1 MRGSRFSTNLL
12 REVWVALAA
21 LCVILTV
28 SSTGFHF
35 IEGWAWFDALYM
47 VIITLSTVG
56 YGEVHDLSPVGRLWA
71 MATIFGG
78 VGVMSFT
85 FITLGRLTMM
95 GLADG
100 ELRRV
105 LARRRMN
112 KIIEKVSEHHVIC
125 GYGRI
130 GRTIAICLTEAGH
143 DCVVVESDPD
153 LTEQLELDDIPYVIG
168 DATRERIL
176 RKAGITRARTA
187 AVVTPSD
194 PDNLYITL
202 TAREL
207 HPELYVMARAND
219 ASSEKRLV
227 RAGADRALSPHE
239 IGGRQMA
246 SSLLRPTVVELLDLA
261 ASGDAVTFAMEEMVI
276 HGDSE
281 LVGTDLMH
289 SGLRQDFGVIIVAI
303 KRDGE
308 MVFNPLPSEVFQCG
322 DVVISIGGQDDLA
335 RLQRFLQPDS

>member
-1 MRGSRFSTNLL
+1 MRGSRFSTNLF

-21 LCVILTV
+21 LCVVLIV
-28 SSTGFHF
+28 ASTGFHF

-56 YGEVHDLSPVGRLWA
+56 YGEVHDLTPVGRLWA

-78 VGVMSFT
+78 VGVMSYT
-85 FITLGRLTMM
+85 FITLGRLTML

-125 GYGRI
+125 GFGRI
-130 GRTIAICLTEAGH
+130 GRTIAVCLSEAGH
-143 DCVVVESDPD
+143 DCVVVEYDRE
-153 LTEQLELDDIPYVIG
+153 LVAQLELDDIPYVIG
-168 DATRERIL
+168 DATRDRVL
-176 RKAGITRARTA
+176 RQAGLERARTV

-202 TAREL
+202 TAREIQ
-207 HPELYVMARAND
+207 PDLYIMARAND

-261 ASGDAVTFAMEEMVI
+261 ASGDAETFAMEEMVI

-281 LVGTDLMH
+281 LVGKDLMH
-289 SGLRQDFGVIIVAI
+289 SGLRQDYGVIIVAI
-303 KRDGE
+303 KRNGD
-308 MVFNPLPSEVFQCG
+308 MIFNPVPSVVFQGG
-322 DVVISIGGQDDLA
+322 DVLISIGGQHDLA
-335 RLQRFLQPDS
+335 RLQDFLQPSS